1 MHQASIRTH
10 LILTYFTSVVLAV
23 TLVPLSYHWLAGL
36 FGFGI
41 PSSYPGSLGLIMIG
55 AAIVSLLYGYVMG
68 SGIVQR
74 VQVLAAGARRIA
86 AGDLETRI
94 LVRGADELAQLG
106 ATLNEMMTRLRESLD
121 QQKKSEQARRD
132 LVANVAHDLRT
143 PLAAVQAAVEALETG
158 VVEDE
163 ATRTRCLSAI
173 SRETRHLS
181 RLIDDLFALSQL
193 EAGQLELKP
202 GTLYL
207 EDIVQDC
214 LTSLMPQVEQ
224 QGIALKVDLPATL
237 PPVRADRLATRRVLA
252 NLLQNALAF
261 TPTGGRITVHGT
273 QVADGVRIEVSD
285 TGPGIP
291 SQDLK
296 PGLDGHPRIFERFYR
311 GDEARSGGGAGLGLA
326 IAKEL
331 VQAQGGRIEAMSVV
345 GEGTTIGFTLPRA
358 E

>member
-23 TLVPLSYHWLAGL
+23 TLVPLSYHWLAGWL
-36 FGFGI
+36 GFST
-41 PSSYPGSLGLIMIG
+41 PSSYPESLGLVMLG
-55 AAIVSLLYGYVMG
+55 AAIISLLYGYVMG
-68 SGIVQR
+68 SGIIRR
-74 VQVLAAGARRIA
+74 VQVLAAGAQRIA

-94 LVRGADELAQLG
+94 PTHGADELAQLG
-106 ATLNEMMTRLRESLD
+106 ATFNEMMVRLRESLD
-121 QQKKSEQARRD
+121 QQKRSEQARRD

-143 PLAAVQAAVEALETG
+143 PLTAVQVAVEALETG
-158 VVEDE
+158 VAEDE
-163 ATRTRCLSAI
+163 ATKKRCLTAI

-202 GTLYL
+202 EKLYL

-214 LTSLMPQVEQ
+214 LTGLMPQVEQ
-224 QGIALKVDLPATL
+224 QGIALKVNLPATL
-237 PPVRADRLATRRVLA
+237 PSVWADRLATRRVLS

-273 QVADGVRIEVSD
+273 LVADGMRVEVSD

-291 SQDLK
+291 SQDLE
-296 PGLDGHPRIFERFYR
+296 PGPDGQPRIFQRFYR

-331 VQAQGGRIEAMSVV
+331 VQAQGGHIEAASTV
-345 GEGTTIGFTLPRA
+345 GEGTTIGFTLPRG

>member
-1 MHQASIRTH
+1 
-10 LILTYFTSVVLAV
+10 
-23 TLVPLSYHWLAGL
+23 
-36 FGFGI
+36 
-41 PSSYPGSLGLIMIG
+41 
-55 AAIVSLLYGYVMG
+55 
-68 SGIVQR
+68 
-74 VQVLAAGARRIA
+74 
-86 AGDLETRI
+86 
-94 LVRGADELAQLG
+94 
-106 ATLNEMMTRLRESLD
+106 
-121 QQKKSEQARRD
+121 
-132 LVANVAHDLRT
+132 
-143 PLAAVQAAVEALETG
+143 VQAAVEALETG

-173 SRETRHLS
+173 RRETRHLS

-193 EAGQLELKP
+193 EAGQLDLKP
-202 GTLYL
+202 ETLYL
-207 EDIVQDC
+207 EDIAQDC

-237 PPVRADRLATRRVLA
+237 PPAWADRLATRRVLA

-261 TPTGGRITVHGT
+261 TPTGGHITVHGT

-331 VQAQGGRIEAMSVV
+331 VQAQGGHIEAMSVV

>member
-1 MHQASIRTH
+1 MHRTSIRTH

-23 TLVPLSYHWLAGL
+23 TVVPLSYHWLAGL

-41 PSSYPGSLGLIMIG
+41 PSSYPGTLGLIMLG
-55 AAIVSLLYGYVMG
+55 AASVSLLYGYAMG
-68 SGIVQR
+68 SGIIRR
-74 VQVLAAGARRIA
+74 VQTLAAGAQRIA

-94 LVRGADELAQLG
+94 PARGADELAQLG
-106 ATLNEMMTRLRESLD
+106 TTLNEMMTRLRKSLD
-121 QQKKSEQARRD
+121 QQKKSERARRD

-163 ATRTRCLSAI
+163 AARTRCLTAI

-202 GTLYL
+202 EKLYL

-214 LTSLMPQVEQ
+214 LIGLLPQVEQ
-224 QGIALKVDLPATL
+224 QGIALTVDLPAIL
-237 PPVRADRLATRRVLA
+237 PPVWADRLATRRVLA

-261 TPTGGRITVHGT
+261 TPTGERIAVQGT
-273 QVADGVRIEVSD
+273 MVADGVRIKVSD

-291 SQDLK
+291 SQDLE
-296 PGLDGHPRIFERFYR
+296 PGPDGQARIFQRFYR

-326 IAKEL
+326 IAREL
-331 VQAQGGRIEAMSVV
+331 VQAQGGHIEAASVV
-345 GEGTTIGFTLPRA
+345 GEGTTIGFTLPRG